1 MQAPPLVKYN
11 FLHFILVLTSSFNFS
26 KSSTL
31 SPQPI
36 IIFLSSKVSYLLTT
50 KFTSSCIA
58 CFLPLTLLSM
68 NIFASSTVNIG
79 FIFNKFP
86 IVAVVS
92 DALPLLCKYS
102 RVSGTKNKL
111 TDSLNSSK
119 CLILLL
125 LYLYYFQLVHM
136 LSLQIEHYLRIMLK
150 YQRYVYHLQYHF

>member
-11 FLHFILVLTSSFNFS
+11 FLHFILLLTSSFNFS

-119 CLILLL
+119 
-125 LYLYYFQLVHM
+125 
-136 LSLQIEHYLRIMLK
+136 
-150 YQRYVYHLQYHF
+150 